1 MQSRRLALIRITR
14 PPPRTRSRHLSPR
27 RPPPPHRLQSRPLLP
42 PAAPQPP
49 PPKPPS
55 ARNSFARTSAPCA
68 ASSAPMSSSSPSIN
82 SQVVRALPAQPLALL
97 AEGAHPLVVLIG
109 AAERLALRGAL
120 RRVGQPD
127 VPVHSQPPAL
137 ALLTT
142 SRCGVGKQRRVLD
155 PQPRRARRAVRRR
168 HALVGCN
175 LLTAL
180 PRGPLFGSRRP
191 TATALRCGAD
201 DASDSGGGEEL
212 VARPARRASDL
223 PHE

>member
-142 SRCGVGKQRRVLD
+142 SRCGSGSSDAYSIPSRAALAAQSADAMRSLGATCSQLYPVDRSLD
-155 PQPRRARRAVRRR
+155 LA
-168 HALVGCN
+168 G
-175 LLTAL
+175 
-180 PRGPLFGSRRP
+180 RRP
-191 TATALRCGAD
+191 PPFAVGLTMRATPAA
-201 DASDSGGGEEL
+201 
-212 VARPARRASDL
+212 ARSL
-223 PHE
+223 